1 MLRTL
6 ATNFCT
12 AVSSWQFPSSFLL
25 TLAMPVSALLFI
37 VTSLDALLSSLR
49 PVHVEIDNSTSMELE
64 LMDGTLFVSASLTF
78 VAAWLVMSFSVTWL
92 LNVVSVAG
100 AP

>member
-1 MLRTL
+1 
-6 ATNFCT
+6 
-12 AVSSWQFPSSFLL
+12 
-25 TLAMPVSALLFI
+25 MPVSALLFI

-49 PVHVEIDNSTSMELE
+49 PVHVEIDSSTIIELE
-64 LMDGTLFVSASLTF
+64 LIDGTLFVSASLTF
-78 VAAWLVMSFSVTWL
+78 VADVAAWFVMSFSVTWL